1 MDLCL
6 EPVDFKLLDL
16 SVNYLFKKGLS
27 IPENKVQFQ
36 KGQSLAEFLA
46 RPSQGS

>member
-27 IPENKVQFQ
+27 IPENKVQF
-36 KGQSLAEFLA
+36 
-46 RPSQGS
+46 